1 MNLKTILLLIE
12 NYKSYL
18 KSPNSDSELYKWE
31 TIQHFQANWSTE
43 ATDLAEMYDKAL
55 NNNDSRRQWKGNDFY
70 PKEMMLKLMQIE
82 PEYVRLAL
90 RDLFNNDKGIEGRVD
105 RFIFYCNE
113 LLNMYLTKN
122 PYAKVNDHHHHHGVV
137 MMYLTCR
144 FPAKYTLYNA
154 RAFRAFLEKVGAKNI
169 LISHDMERFVKVTK
183 IVNTFLKK
191 DEEIQMLLA
200 KRLND
205 NHYQEENLLAV
216 HELML
221 LVK

>member
-1 MNLKTILLLIE
+1 
-12 NYKSYL
+12 
-18 KSPNSDSELYKWE
+18 
-31 TIQHFQANWSTE
+31 
-43 ATDLAEMYDKAL
+43 
-55 NNNDSRRQWKGNDFY
+55 
-70 PKEMMLKLMQIE
+70 
-82 PEYVRLAL
+82 
-90 RDLFNNDKGIEGRVD
+90 
-105 RFIFYCNE
+105 
-113 LLNMYLTKN
+113 MYLTKN